1 MVETSLMKYELNV
14 EMPCGACSK
23 AIEKI
28 FSKCEDIQSTECDV
42 PAQKVTVIGKD
53 GLDLVAML
61 AKWVST
67 DTLMLSNCSNE
78 IVYLSQ

>member
-1 MVETSLMKYELNV
+1 MKYELNV

-28 FSKCEDIQSTECDV
+28 FGKCEDIQSTECDLS
-42 PAQKVTVIGKD
+42 AQKVTVVGKD
-53 GLDLVAML
+53 GLDPAAML

-67 DTLMLSNCSNE
+67 VQRQTVMF
-78 IVYLSQ
+78 